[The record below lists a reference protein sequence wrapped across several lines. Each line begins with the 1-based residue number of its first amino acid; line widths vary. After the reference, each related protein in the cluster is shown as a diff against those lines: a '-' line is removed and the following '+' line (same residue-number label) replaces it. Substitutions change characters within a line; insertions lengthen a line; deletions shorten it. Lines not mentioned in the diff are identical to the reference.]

1 MWANKAI
8 NGNVMAQ
15 LRKILQGR
23 QKEQTLDRLFFQ
35 KKRTEKKI
43 IDSLKLKRQKM
54 QETPDR
60 ELNDIFMKGNSL
72 SNW

>member
-60 ELNDIFMKGNSL
+60 ELNDIFIKGNSL